1 MTDGIRGKG
10 LTTLSTRIAELKDF
24 VTLGTTSTSPLPPS
38 PYSTRSPLGRQS
50 PSFAHSP
57 NETLSPGA
65 GPYSANSR
73 PFMRHVSA
81 PVSAHAFNE
90 MRQARS
96 MMDRQPSGLRTGGTL
111 LDSPTLTET
120 SEEGSEAAPP
130 LPPRGL
136 LASPSLDAPR
146 PGQAF
151 GGGRAALGRSKTGFP
166 SRVVSTTL
174 TEKEVTINAAQNS
187 LTRYALVSLW

>member
-1 MTDGIRGKG
+1 M
-10 LTTLSTRIAELKDF
+10 STRIAELNHL
-24 VTLGTTSTSPLPPS
+24 VTLNTTTKSPLPPS

-50 PSFAHSP
+50 PSYTHSP

-90 MRQARS
+90 MRNARS
-96 MMDRQPSGLRTGGTL
+96 TMDRQPSGLRTGRTL

-120 SEEGSEAAPP
+120 SEDGSEGTPP
-130 LPPRGL
+130 PPARGL

-146 PGQAF
+146 PGVAS
-151 GGGRAALGRSKTGFP
+151 GGGRRELGRSKTGIGMRTV
-166 SRVVSTTL
+166 SGNVV
-174 TEKEVTINAAQNS
+174 EKEFTINAAQNF
-187 LTRYALVSLW
+187 LTRYVCFSVSMV

>member
-1 MTDGIRGKG
+1 
-10 LTTLSTRIAELKDF
+10 LNHF
-24 VTLGTTSTSPLPPS
+24 VTLHTSKSPLPPS
-38 PYSTRSPLGRQS
+38 AHSTRSPLGRQS
-50 PSFAHSP
+50 PSFTHSP

-90 MRQARS
+90 MRNARS
-96 MMDRQPSGLRTGGTL
+96 TMDRQPSGLRTGRTL

-120 SEEGSEAAPP
+120 SEEGSEGTPP
-130 LPPRGL
+130 PKGL

-151 GGGRAALGRSKTGFP
+151 GGGRRELGRSKTGIGMRTV
-166 SRVVSTTL
+166 SGNVV
-174 TEKEVTINAAQNS
+174 EKEFTINAAQNF
-187 LTRYALVSLW
+187 LTRYVVRPVWS

>member
-1 MTDGIRGKG
+1 M
-10 LTTLSTRIAELKDF
+10 STRIAELKDF

-38 PYSTRSPLGRQS
+38 TYSTRSPLGRQS

-130 LPPRGL
+130 PPRGL

-151 GGGRAALGRSKTGFP
+151 GGGRAALERSKTGFP

-187 LTRYALVSLW
+187 LTRYAMVPTW

>member
-1 MTDGIRGKG
+1 
-10 LTTLSTRIAELKDF
+10 LSTGIAELKNL
-24 VTLGTTSTSPLPPS
+24 VTLSTTSTSPLPPS
-38 PYSTRSPLGRQS
+38 PYTTRSPLGRQS
-50 PSFAHSP
+50 PSYTHSP

-73 PFMRHVSA
+73 PFIRHVSA
-81 PVSAHAFNE
+81 PVSAHAYYE
-90 MRQARS
+90 SRQARA

-120 SEEGSEAAPP
+120 SEDGSEATPP
-130 LPPRGL
+130 PPNRGL

-146 PGQAF
+146 AGATF
-151 GGGRAALGRSKTGFP
+151 GGGRRELGRSKTGFP
-166 SRVVSTTL
+166 SRVFNTIL

-187 LTRYALVSLW
+187 LTRYVCLALGQRKKLIS

>member
-1 MTDGIRGKG
+1 MQLICRGKG
-10 LTTLSTRIAELKDF
+10 LTSLSTRIAELKDV
-24 VTLGTTSTSPLPPS
+24 VTLNTTSTSPRPSS
-38 PYSTRSPLGRQS
+38 PYGPPRSPIGRQS
-50 PSFAHSP
+50 PSYAHSP

-96 MMDRQPSGLRTGGTL
+96 TMDRQPSGLRTGRTL

-120 SEEGSEAAPP
+120 SEDGSEATPP
-130 LPPRGL
+130 PPPPTGL
-136 LASPSLDAPR
+136 LASPSLDAPLPR
-146 PGQAF
+146 SSLTF
-151 GGGRAALGRSKTGFP
+151 GGGRRELGRSKTGIGMR
-166 SRVVSTTL
+166 SVSSSVA
-174 TEKEVTINAAQNS
+174 EKEVTINAAQNF
-187 LTRYALVSLW
+187 LTR